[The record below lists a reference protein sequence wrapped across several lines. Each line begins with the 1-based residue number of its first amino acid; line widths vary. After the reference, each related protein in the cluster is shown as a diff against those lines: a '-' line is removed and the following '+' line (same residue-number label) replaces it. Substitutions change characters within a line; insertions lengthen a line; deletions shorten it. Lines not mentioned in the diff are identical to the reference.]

1 MKRRVVCAC
10 AWRACAWA
18 GTIMV
23 TPSHDCTHTLDL
35 LSAQVVKKILQHR
48 NVKTREAHKSHSH
61 LHGRRDI
68 LHVAIVVFDD
78 LAHSNIQ
85 GARYERALVLKALE
99 SKSTQR
105 RSRIRPRRPAL

>member
-10 AWRACAWA
+10 AWCACAWA
-18 GTIMV
+18 GTIMI
-23 TPSHDCTHTLDL
+23 TLAHDCTHTLDL

-48 NVKTREAHKSHSH
+48 NVMTREAHNSHSH

-78 LAHSNIQ
+78 LAQSNIQ
-85 GARYERALVLKALE
+85 GARYERALMLKALE

-105 RSRIRPRRPAL
+105 RGLIGPRRRAL